1 VPTTIM
7 PAEIKNQPA
16 LINADARYR
25 DAALWICESSAT
37 RQRREIALASPVFDA
52 ELMQIATQ
60 IAGALAEVSTQK
72 VVLVNLEERLSGGAE
87 KTSRTLSDLLA
98 DLSARRE
105 RFLAPLTTCTAFN
118 LASSTNLKLA
128 SEQLLES
135 FDFVV
140 WVTPPLLEGF
150 QGVVAARSAG
160 QVCLALRTC
169 FSTTSQLK
177 RVHEL
182 AAEEHFEIS
191 ISVLRETRRFLPR
204 WIDRLLAAK

>member
-1 VPTTIM
+1 MPTTIM
-7 PAEIKNQPA
+7 PTEITNQSG
-16 LINADARYR
+16 LIRADARYR
-25 DAALWICESSAT
+25 DVALWICESSAT
-37 RQRREIALASPVFDA
+37 RQGREIALSSPVFDA

-60 IAGALAEVSTQK
+60 IAGALAEASTQK
-72 VVLVNLEERLSGGAE
+72 VVLVNLEERLSVDAA
-87 KTSRTLSDLLA
+87 KTSCVLSDLLA
-98 DLSARRE
+98 DLSAHHE
-105 RFLAPLTTCTAFN
+105 RFLAPLTLCRAFN

-135 FDFVV
+135 FDFIV

-150 QGVVAARSAG
+150 QGVVAARSVG
-160 QVCLALRTC
+160 QVCLALRTR

-191 ISVLRETRRFLPR
+191 ISILRETRRFLPR